1 MDSQT
6 QLAWDWMGTR
16 VCDPGENEAGV
27 ICPWACRPWHHLPR
41 RATHRCPRTLTRPE
55 NNAETQEGVWLCLG
69 FGETPE
75 GVLSPGSADAGRSTP
90 CRPPQQH
97 PRLSQAAPLL
107 WGHDNQNRLQP
118 CVGAWLTVA
127 LLKGH
132 CYLMSSSYFP
142 GTASTPHPVP
152 RSRGH
157 SRYLHSGPPPCPLPA
172 RLKASQS
179 GSLPGDSGFRTEAAA
194 RSGGMDS

>member
-16 VCDPGENEAGV
+16 VRDPEENEAGV

-55 NNAETQEGVWLCLG
+55 NNAEMQEGVWLCLA

-75 GVLSPGSADAGRSTP
+75 GVLSPCSADARRSTP
-90 CRPPQQH
+90 CRLPQQH
-97 PRLSQAAPLL
+97 PRLSQAAPLP
-107 WGHDNQNRLQP
+107 WGHDNQNCLQP
-118 CVGAWLTVA
+118 CVGTWLTVA

-152 RSRGH
+152 RSRGR
-157 SRYLHSGPPPCPLPA
+157 SRYLHSGPSTLPTAGQTQGQPVRVPPQGLW
-172 RLKASQS
+172 LQ
-179 GSLPGDSGFRTEAAA
+179 D
-194 RSGGMDS
+194 